1 NLPRAPELPST
12 NPPQLLLSN
21 PNLAMIVSGGQ
32 TRPNSSQVQIRGNM
46 AGAETLF
53 LWCNRPRGAFG
64 GGGVVN
70 TGVKAAINVAAPT
83 GKIDPNP
90 ITLTVGETKQVTL
103 SCSTQGGMVIGPQ
116 MFGNPAIATI
126 AGGGQNSAT
135 TAQIPIHGNT
145 LGTTA
150 LNLMCPAPNGQPAA
164 AGTAPIT
171 VMQARNSISPNPITL
186 NIGETKQVTLT
197 CVSPGSIPMNPA

>member
-1 NLPRAPELPST
+1 EHSKAGIIPNTATLSLGEVKAFTLTCATGVPST

-32 TRPNSSQVQIRGNM
+32 TRPNASQVQIRGNM

-53 LWCNRPRGAFG
+53 LWCNQPRGAFG

-70 TGVKAAINVAAPT
+70 TGVKAAINVTATT

-103 SCSTQGGMVIGPQ
+103 SCSTP
-116 MFGNPAIATI
+116 
-126 AGGGQNSAT
+126 
-135 TAQIPIHGNT
+135 
-145 LGTTA
+145 
-150 LNLMCPAPNGQPAA
+150 
-164 AGTAPIT
+164 
-171 VMQARNSISPNPITL
+171 
-186 NIGETKQVTLT
+186 
-197 CVSPGSIPMNPA
+197 